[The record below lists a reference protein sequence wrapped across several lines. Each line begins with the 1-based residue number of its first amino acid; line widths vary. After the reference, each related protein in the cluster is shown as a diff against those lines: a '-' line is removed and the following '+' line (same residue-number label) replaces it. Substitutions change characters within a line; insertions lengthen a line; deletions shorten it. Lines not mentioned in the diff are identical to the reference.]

1 MRMFRCLFVAGVVL
15 GLVLGPVFGCFGAA
29 TVGAGA
35 GNGLTRHIVCSG
47 ETLFGIARANDL
59 HVAEVKKLN
68 GLKSNL
74 IHPGQLLLLPGA
86 AKKKQP
92 SPRVSQA
99 KAPPAKAAK
108 GGKSKVSPDLPPLAM
123 EKIPTLKGDVQAAA
137 LAFLATP
144 YSFGAEGRA
153 ATDCSGFTQQVFAG
167 LGLNLPRTA
176 RAQIGAGAL
185 VSEKDWQNG
194 DLLFFRTYAR
204 YPSHVG
210 IYLGDG
216 KMIHASRSQRQVVIS
231 DINRPYFRKRLIG
244 ARRVAHL
251 DPPVVS
257 LQGHRFAEVNDEGLL
272 EADLGAAGV
281 TETVDAT
288 EIYPPAPSAPPAT
301 PVITPIIETSVTQ
314 GSSQVTA
321 TLPMDHGVAAV
332 LTVREPSSSRE

>member
-1 MRMFRCLFVAGVVL
+1 MRRSIATGSLLL
-15 GLVLGPVFGCFGAA
+15 GLVLSSPSLVRGAA
-29 TVGAGA
+29 DVRAGMSQHKV
-35 GNGLTRHIVCSG
+35 RQG
-47 ETLFGIARANDL
+47 ETLFGIARAADL
-59 HVAEVKKLN
+59 HVAEVKKIN

-74 IHPGQLLLLPGA
+74 IRPGQLLLLPGA
-86 AKKKQP
+86 ARKKQQ
-92 SPRVSQA
+92 SPRAAQA

-108 GGKSKVSPDLPPLAM
+108 RGKSKVPPDLPPLAM
-123 EKIPTLKGDVQAAA
+123 ENIPTLKGDVQAAA

-185 VSEKDWQNG
+185 VSEKEWQNG

-231 DINRPYFRKRLIG
+231 DVNRPYFRKRLIG
-244 ARRVAHL
+244 ARRVARL
-251 DPPVVS
+251 DPPAVS
-257 LQGHRFAEVNDEGLL
+257 LQGHQFAEVNDEGLL

-281 TETVDAT
+281 PETVDASET
-288 EIYPPAPSAPPAT
+288 SPLVPSAAPSPPI
-301 PVITPIIETSVTQ
+301 ITPIIETSVTQ

-321 TLPMDHGVAAV
+321 TLPMDQGATGV
-332 LTVREPSSSRE
+332 LTMSDPSRSRE